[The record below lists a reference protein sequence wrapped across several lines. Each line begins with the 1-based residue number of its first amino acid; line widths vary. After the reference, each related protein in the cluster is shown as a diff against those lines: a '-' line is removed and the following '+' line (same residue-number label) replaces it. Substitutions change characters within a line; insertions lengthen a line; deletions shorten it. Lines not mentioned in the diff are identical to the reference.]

1 MRRHATGV
9 IAVVLLL
16 LAAWFYVW
24 PPTGPVG
31 QELQAAFGR
40 IGVVMAVIWL
50 AYDQLKRM
58 PRWLLWTIPLLA
70 IAFVLPPLR
79 RYLLILVPLVIVLA
93 ILRPR
98 TSPRRP

>member
-9 IAVVLLL
+9 IALVLLL
-16 LAAWFYVW
+16 LAAWFYVS

-50 AYDQLKRM
+50 AYDQVKRV
-58 PRWLLWTIPLLA
+58 PGWLLWTLPVLVIALA
-70 IAFVLPPLR
+70 FRP

-98 TSPRRP
+98 SSPRRP

>member
-9 IAVVLLL
+9 IALVLLL
-16 LAAWFYVW
+16 LAAWFYVS

-40 IGVVMAVIWL
+40 IGVVMVVIWL
-50 AYDQLKRM
+50 AYDQLKRVSG
-58 PRWLLWTIPLLA
+58 WLVWTIPVLA
-70 IAFVLPPLR
+70 TAFVIPPLR
-79 RYLLILVPLVIVLA
+79 RYLLLLVPLVIVLA

-98 TSPRRP
+98 SSPRRQ

>member
-9 IAVVLLL
+9 IALVLLV
-16 LAAWFYVW
+16 LAAWFFVS

-31 QELQAAFGR
+31 QELQAAFAR

-50 AYDQLKRM
+50 AYDQLKRV
-58 PRWLLWTIPLLA
+58 PGWLLWTLPVFVVVLA
-70 IAFVLPPLR
+70 FRP
-79 RYLLILVPLVIVLA
+79 RYLLILVPVVIALA

-98 TSPRRP
+98 VRPGRR

>member
-9 IAVVLLL
+9 IALVLLG
-16 LAAWFYVW
+16 LAGWFFVS

-31 QELQAAFGR
+31 QELQAAFAR

-50 AYDQLKRM
+50 AYDQVKRV
-58 PRWLLWTIPLLA
+58 PPWILWTLPVFVIVLA
-70 IAFVLPPLR
+70 FRP
-79 RYLLILVPLVIVLA
+79 RYLLILVPLVIAMA

-98 TSPRRP
+98 SGRRRS

>member
-9 IAVVLLL
+9 IALVLLG
-16 LAAWFYVW
+16 LAAWFFAS

-31 QELQAAFGR
+31 QELQAAVAR
-40 IGVVMAVIWL
+40 IAVGMAVIWL
-50 AYDQLKRM
+50 AYDQIKRV
-58 PRWLLWTIPLLA
+58 PPWILWTLPVFVIVLA
-70 IAFVLPPLR
+70 FRP

-98 TSPRRP
+98 SRPRRR

>member
-16 LAAWFYVW
+16 LAAWFLVR

-58 PRWLLWTIPLLA
+58 PGWLLWTMPLFVITLA
-70 IAFVLPPLR
+70 FRP

-98 TSPRRP
+98 SGPRRP